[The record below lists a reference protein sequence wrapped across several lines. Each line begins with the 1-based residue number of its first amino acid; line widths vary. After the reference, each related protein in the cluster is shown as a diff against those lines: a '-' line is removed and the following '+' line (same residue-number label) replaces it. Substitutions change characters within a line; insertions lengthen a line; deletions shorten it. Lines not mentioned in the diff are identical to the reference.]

1 MKIDLAQ
8 QVRDAE
14 QLLASL
20 RDLDGTEVEDDA
32 HGRAAR
38 EHRAGLALR
47 LQALAYGADTIRIAL
62 VGANLALRENQARG
76 EAPAPETTSLFSPF
90 G

>member
-8 QVRDAE
+8 QVADAE
-14 QLLASL
+14 KLLASL

-32 HGRAAR
+32 HGRAPR

-47 LQALAYGADTIRIAL
+47 LQLLAHGADTIRVAL

-76 EAPAPETTSLFSPF
+76 AAPAPETTRLFSPF